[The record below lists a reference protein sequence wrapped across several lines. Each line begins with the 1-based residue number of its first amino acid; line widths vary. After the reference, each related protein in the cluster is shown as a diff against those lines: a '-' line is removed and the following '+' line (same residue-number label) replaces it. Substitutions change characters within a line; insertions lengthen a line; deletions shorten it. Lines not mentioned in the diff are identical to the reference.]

1 MKRWYVAYTHA
12 GAETVA
18 EGHLTRQG
26 FGAYVPRYL
35 KERRHAR
42 RRDVIKAPLFPRYL
56 FVELDVDRERWRSVN
71 STYGISYLVSMG
83 RHPSPVPEGIVEE
96 IRARENDDNVIELS
110 AKAPFE
116 PGETVQITGGALVD
130 QVGRFLGMDDRNRVS
145 VLLEMLGRGLRI
157 QLPMESLRAYA

>member
-12 GAETVA
+12 GAESVA

-56 FVELDVDRERWRSVN
+56 FVELDVERERWRSVN

-83 RHPSPVPEGIVEE
+83 SHPSPVPDGVVEE
-96 IRARENDDNVIELS
+96 IRARENNENIIEIPD
-110 AKAPFE
+110 KAPFE
-116 PGETVQITGGALVD
+116 PGEVVQITGGALAD
-130 QVGRFLGMDDRNRVS
+130 QVGRFIGMDDRYRVS
-145 VLLEMLGRGLRI
+145 VLLEMLGRGVRI
-157 QLPMESLRAYA
+157 QLPVETLRAYA